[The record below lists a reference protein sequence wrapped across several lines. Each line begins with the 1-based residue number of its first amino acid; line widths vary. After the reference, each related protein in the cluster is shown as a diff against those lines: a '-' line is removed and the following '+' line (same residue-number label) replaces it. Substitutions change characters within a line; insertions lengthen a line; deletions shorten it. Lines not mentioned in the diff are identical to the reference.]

1 MMCYRLGKVKDLFRR
16 VPVKRTNREIV
27 IVALMNG

>member
-1 MMCYRLGKVKDLFRR
+1 MCYRLGKVKDLFRR
-16 VPVKRTNREIV
+16 VPVMKTNREIV